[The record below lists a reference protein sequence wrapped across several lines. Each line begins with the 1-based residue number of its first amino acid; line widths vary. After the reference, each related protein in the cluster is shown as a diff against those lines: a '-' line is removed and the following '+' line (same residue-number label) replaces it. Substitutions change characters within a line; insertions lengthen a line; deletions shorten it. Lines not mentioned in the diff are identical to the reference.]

1 MMAATKAMLKVCRAM
16 SGDEF
21 IAAYG
26 FAKTIKAIS
35 FLIGCGDFHISY
47 DFLIQGH
54 AAILD
59 EFAKRYATKLSSS
72 FKCISFVVGR

>member
-16 SGDEF
+16 SGDGF

-54 AAILD
+54 EAILD
-59 EFAKRYATKLSSS
+59 LPND
-72 FKCISFVVGR
+72 I